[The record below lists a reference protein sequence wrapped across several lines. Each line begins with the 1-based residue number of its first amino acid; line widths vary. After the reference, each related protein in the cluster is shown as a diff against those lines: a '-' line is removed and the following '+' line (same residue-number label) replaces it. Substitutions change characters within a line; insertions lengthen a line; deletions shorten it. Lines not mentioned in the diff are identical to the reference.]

1 MPPAVSPSTQESVD
15 PKERRRAV
23 WSSFLGATVEYYDF
37 LLYAAAAGLVF
48 PKLFFNNLDETTG
61 TTLSFLILLIGY
73 IARPIG
79 SVAFGHFGDRYGR
92 KNVLV
97 ITLLTMGL
105 VSVAIGFMPS
115 SAAFPLAPWLLVLLR
130 AIQGVAVGGEWA
142 GATLMT
148 MEHSKQGNKGFGAS
162 LAIAGGP
169 AGAVLS
175 TLVLSIFAKA
185 SGANFANPEQY
196 FVTDWGWRVPF
207 LLSACIV
214 IFGLYLRSRVTESP
228 EFEEARR
235 RGDVHTGVPLV
246 KMLRDSPKDLLL
258 GTLAGMSGLFVQG
271 LQASYMVP
279 FIVRSTKDSDQP
291 IERADALMMLTIGS
305 IIAIFVMPFLAW
317 LSDKYGRRTVMIS
330 GGIVSIAGIWIVFH
344 MIQTGDP
351 SMVWAGMILM
361 VCVVQPAQYGPIGAF
376 LSEKFDAAHRYTG
389 AGMTFQMA
397 SILGAGTAPLIANRI
412 APPGSS
418 LDPIAWWVSG
428 LFVISS
434 AAIYFSRETA
444 HRESHEERF
453 EETAVFKA

>member
-1 MPPAVSPSTQESVD
+1 
-15 PKERRRAV
+15 
-23 WSSFLGATVEYYDF
+23 
-37 LLYAAAAGLVF
+37 
-48 PKLFFNNLDETTG
+48 
-61 TTLSFLILLIGY
+61 
-73 IARPIG
+73 
-79 SVAFGHFGDRYGR
+79 
-92 KNVLV
+92 
-97 ITLLTMGL
+97 
-105 VSVAIGFMPS
+105 
-115 SAAFPLAPWLLVLLR
+115 
-130 AIQGVAVGGEWA
+130 
-142 GATLMT
+142 
-148 MEHSKQGNKGFGAS
+148 
-162 LAIAGGP
+162 
-169 AGAVLS
+169 
-175 TLVLSIFAKA
+175 
-185 SGANFANPEQY
+185 
-196 FVTDWGWRVPF
+196 
-207 LLSACIV
+207 
-214 IFGLYLRSRVTESP
+214 
-228 EFEEARR
+228 
-235 RGDVHTGVPLV
+235 
-246 KMLRDSPKDLLL
+246 
-258 GTLAGMSGLFVQG
+258 
-271 LQASYMVP
+271 
-279 FIVRSTKDSDQP
+279 
-291 IERADALMMLTIGS
+291 MMLTIGS

-317 LSDKYGRRTVMIS
+317 LSDKYGRRTVMVS

>member
-1 MPPAVSPSTQESVD
+1 MPPAISPSTQKSVD

-142 GATLMT
+142 GATLMA

-214 IFGLYLRSRVTESP
+214 IFGLY
-228 EFEEARR
+228 
-235 RGDVHTGVPLV
+235 
-246 KMLRDSPKDLLL
+246 
-258 GTLAGMSGLFVQG
+258 
-271 LQASYMVP
+271 
-279 FIVRSTKDSDQP
+279 
-291 IERADALMMLTIGS
+291 
-305 IIAIFVMPFLAW
+305 
-317 LSDKYGRRTVMIS
+317 
-330 GGIVSIAGIWIVFH
+330 
-344 MIQTGDP
+344 
-351 SMVWAGMILM
+351 
-361 VCVVQPAQYGPIGAF
+361 
-376 LSEKFDAAHRYTG
+376 
-389 AGMTFQMA
+389 
-397 SILGAGTAPLIANRI
+397 
-412 APPGSS
+412 
-418 LDPIAWWVSG
+418 
-428 LFVISS
+428 
-434 AAIYFSRETA
+434 
-444 HRESHEERF
+444 
-453 EETAVFKA
+453 